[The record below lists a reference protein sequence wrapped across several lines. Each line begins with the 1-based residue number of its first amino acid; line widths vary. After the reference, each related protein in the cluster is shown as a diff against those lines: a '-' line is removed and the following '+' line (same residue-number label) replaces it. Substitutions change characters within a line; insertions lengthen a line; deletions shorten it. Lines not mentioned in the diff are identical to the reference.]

1 MGTEA
6 DMSRRLRGIVAIVMM
21 WACGACASG
30 QVGGVPP
37 EAPAFPAPAEGAAS
51 SRWPLRLQTQEGLI
65 TIYQP
70 QLRDFDGNQLK
81 GRAAVSVL
89 ASGQQEPVFGAMW
102 MESRVATDRVA
113 RTVQILDTTVTQAR
127 FPSPGGV
134 SAEALTNALRDYRSQ
149 QAPVMLSLDQLLEML
164 QAVQQQ
170 KAEATGIETAPPKIL
185 FLDHPAVLVVYD
197 GEPKLMQVENSPL
210 IRAVNTPF
218 FVVLDPPT
226 KTYFLKGGSLW
237 YAAPNP
243 LGPFQPAAQVPPAV
257 AALADR
263 SGYQAPEAPAAGEP
277 PAGPVEVITATEP
290 TELVWTD
297 GPEEMATV
305 PNTNLLYVTN
315 TPGDVFLLIDTQQI
329 FVLLSGRWYA
339 APNRNGPWTY
349 VPPDQLPPDFARIP
363 ALSEK
368 GNVLAS
374 VAGTEQ
380 AKDAIADTY
389 IPQTAAI
396 DRQNFEQPPVQYDG
410 DPQFV
415 SVQQDSPVQYAPNTS
430 SAVLR
435 VDRRY
440 YCCYNAVW
448 FTAAAPLGPWEIC
461 VSVPAPIYT
470 IPPSCPIYS
479 VRYCYVYES
488 TPTLVYVGYTPG
500 YLGCYHFNHVV
511 VYGTGF
517 RYSPWVGRRYYAR
530 PWTFGFAARYNA
542 YANHW
547 GFGVASARF
556 GGDAWFAR
564 GSGRAPGGAFF
575 GHGGY
580 RPVVIRNE
588 TRVTNVNINV
598 RGNRVASH
606 ADSLNLY
613 QRRRDVRPSDRGPAN
628 VRPGAAVQPPARR
641 VQAAPQ
647 GRERNNVFAG
657 PNGEVYRKTI
667 DGWEQRQNNRWEPTR
682 RSGGPAAADRRAPGP
697 ARETP
702 APAPP
707 SRETPPREAPAR
719 ARPSR
724 ETPPREAPA
733 RPAPSRETPA
743 RPAGPPPELNRDYNA
758 RVAGAQRARNYPA
771 PSPAPNRESPRQPA
785 GGPGGGAQ
793 GGGRPGGGGQGQ
805 PGGPRR

>member
-1 MGTEA
+1 M
-6 DMSRRLRGIVAIVMM
+6 
-21 WACGACASG
+21 
-30 QVGGVPP
+30 PP
-37 EAPAFPAPAEGAAS
+37 EFPPAAEAAAV

-89 ASGQQEPVFGAMW
+89 APGQQEPIFGAMW

-113 RTVQILDTTVTQAR
+113 RTVQVLDTTVTKVR
-127 FPSPGGV
+127 FPGPGGI
-134 SAEALTNALRDYRSQ
+134 SAEALTDAMRTYRSQ
-149 QAPVMLSLDQLLEML
+149 QAPVVLSLDQLLEML
-164 QAVQQQ
+164 QAAQQE
-170 KAEATGIETAPPKIL
+170 KTAATDIETAPPKIL

-243 LGPFQPAAQVPPAV
+243 LGPFQPAPQVPPAV
-257 AALADR
+257 AALADS
-263 SGYQAPEAPAAGEP
+263 SGYQDPQAPAEGQSP
-277 PAGPVEVITATEP
+277 PAGPVEIVTATEP

-305 PNTNLLYVTN
+305 PNTNLLFVTN

-329 FVLLSGRWYA
+329 FVLLSGRWYVA
-339 APNRNGPWTY
+339 ANRNGPWAY
-349 VPPDQLPPDFARIP
+349 VPPDKLPPDFARIP
-363 ALSEK
+363 PQSEK

-380 AKDAIADTY
+380 AKDAIADAY

-415 SVQQDSPVQYAPNTS
+415 SAQQNSPVQYAVNTS
-430 SAVLR
+430 SSVLL

-440 YCCYNAVW
+440 YCCHNAVW
-448 FTAAAPLGPWEIC
+448 YMAAAPLGPWQIC

-470 IPPSCPIYS
+470 IPPTCPIYS

-511 VYGTGF
+511 VHGTGF
-517 RYSPWVGRRYYAR
+517 RYAPWVGRRYYPR
-530 PWTFGFAARYNA
+530 PWTFGFAAHYNA

-547 GFGVASARF
+547 GFNVAAARF

-564 GSGRAPGGAFF
+564 GAARTPGGAFF

-588 TRVTNVNINV
+588 TRFTNVNVNV
-598 RGNRVASH
+598 NVNLRGNRFESH

-613 QRRRDVRPSDRGPAN
+613 QRRKDVRPAERGGPVN
-628 VRPGAAVQPPARR
+628 GRPGAAQPPRR
-641 VQAAPQ
+641 VEAAPR
-647 GRERNNVFAG
+647 GNERNNVFAG

-667 DGWEQRQNNRWEPTR
+667 DGWEQRQNNRWEATR
-682 RSGGPAAADRRAPGP
+682 GPSGPAAADRGAPEPAREAPARTPPAREIP

-702 APAPP
+702 
-707 SRETPPREAPAR
+707 S
-719 ARPSR
+719 
-724 ETPPREAPA
+724 REAPA
-733 RPAPSRETPA
+733 RPAPSREAPA
-743 RPAGPPPELNRDYNA
+743 RPAGPPAELNRDYNA
-758 RVAGAQRARNYPA
+758 RIAGQQRARNYPP
-771 PSPAPNRESPRQPA
+771 PSPAPTREAPRQPA
-785 GGPGGGAQ
+785 GGQGGGAPGGGRS
-793 GGGRPGGGGQGQ
+793 GGGGQGQGQ
-805 PGGPRR
+805 PGGPKR